1 MGLILLQKLQWKQN
15 NWKLRVHQENN
26 RDLINA
32 ALLFDFDSDDE
43 FDILAGRVH
52 PSLLSLLFSSAQ
64 ILIQDWHVK

>member
-64 ILIQDWHVK
+64 ILIQD